1 MQLIR
6 YCASLP
12 AATLYFAAFVLVAT
26 LAHAEETVS
35 LEYGQPHRLANLHNP
50 QIVES
55 SGLACSRRANGI
67 YWTHNDSGDRPRIFA
82 FDEQGNDRG
91 TFTVAGARA
100 RDWEDMA
107 SFVLN
112 DRPCL
117 LLADIGDGGTK
128 PMIFTLYLVEEPEL
142 PDDPQSH
149 DSQVPI
155 LQTVHFRYA
164 DGSHNGESLGF
175 DPLQKTVVLAT
186 KEMNIN
192 RGCGVYQFAWPHDS
206 NTPDNPIVARR
217 IATTEFPM
225 ATAMDV
231 SPDSRRAVIA
241 TYGMA
246 FEFVRSP
253 SETWEQVLSRA
264 GSPVFLPFRR
274 QGESICYG
282 ADGKTLYMTSEKLPT
297 PFYEL
302 RTK

>member
-1 MQLIR
+1 MPFFHR
-6 YCASLP
+6 YALLS
-12 AATLYFAAFVLVAT
+12 AATFFLVGFLLLSA
-26 LAHAEETVS
+26 LAHAEETVG
-35 LEYGQPHRLANLHNP
+35 LEYGKPHRLAILHNP

-55 SGLACSRRANGI
+55 SGLACSRRANRI
-67 YWTHNDSGDRPRIFA
+67 YWTHNDSGDHPRIFA

-91 TFTVAGARA
+91 TVTVTGARA

-128 PMIFTLYLVEEPEL
+128 SRIYTLYLIEEPVL
-142 PDDPQSH
+142 TDGPQPD
-149 DSQVPI
+149 DSQVPV

-164 DGSHNGESLGF
+164 DGSHDGESLGF
-175 DPLQKTVVLAT
+175 DPLQKSVVLTT

-192 RGCGVYQFAWPHDS
+192 RGCGVYTFLWPDHS

-225 ATAMDV
+225 ATAMDI
-231 SPDSRRAVIA
+231 SPDGRRAVIA
-241 TYGMA
+241 TYGLG
-246 FEFVRSP
+246 FEFVRSQTQ
-253 SETWEQVLSRA
+253 TWEQVLSKA
-264 GSPVFLPFRR
+264 GSPVFLPIRR

-282 ADGKTLYMTSEKLPT
+282 ADGKTLYMTSEKVPT
-297 PFYEL
+297 PFFQL